1 MCAWILKNIDEL
13 LFTLG
18 PLLFIII
25 FLKLHPQPENSYFCF
40 PVLKRPAL
48 SFIFL
53 FETNWFLLGS
63 PIWKPRDQG
72 QDWEGSGSETGS
84 EVRGRPPR
92 SSSTNQ
98 RPSLDLSTNQRSGDS
113 GSDQRKTVGFES
125 SPQSNGK
132 KETLQSA
139 CKRKWNVTSFL

>member
-1 MCAWILKNIDEL
+1 MDIEKYWWTFVYTRA
-13 LFTLG
+13 FT
-18 PLLFIII
+18 FHHHY
-25 FLKLHPQPENSYFCF
+25 FLEATSAAEENSYFCF
-40 PVLKRPAL
+40 PVLNRPAL
-48 SFIFL
+48 SFIFQ

>member
-1 MCAWILKNIDEL
+1 MDIEKYWWTFVYTRA
-13 LFTLG
+13 FT
-18 PLLFIII
+18 FHHY
-25 FLKLHPQPENSYFCF
+25 FLEATSAASENSYFCF
-40 PVLKRPAL
+40 PVLKRP
-48 SFIFL
+48 SPKFYFL

-113 GSDQRKTVGFES
+113 GSDTRKTVGFES